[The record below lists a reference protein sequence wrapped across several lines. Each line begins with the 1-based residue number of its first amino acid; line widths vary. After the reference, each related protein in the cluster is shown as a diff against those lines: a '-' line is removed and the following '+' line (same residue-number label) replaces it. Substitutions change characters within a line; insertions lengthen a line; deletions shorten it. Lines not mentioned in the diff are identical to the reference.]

1 MKWDKKHYIIV
12 ILLLSLSIILC
23 GFKFIFEKKMV
34 GIALINNNIS
44 QLKEYKVVADRYV
57 YYLPQNWNVE
67 EEKFPGNVILHHN
80 SFRNDEMDI
89 NGYIQIIS
97 TKDGR
102 DKLID
107 NDKNNLKSKDIN
119 AYSMKNIK
127 LNGKD
132 AKKISYIEKLQNGKY
147 YTKKV
152 YYVTLEEGIVFKG
165 VFNINSD
172 KYNESLD
179 SVYEMIMESGK
190 YM

>member
-44 QLKEYKVVADRYV
+44 QLKEYKVVADKYV

-80 SFRNDEMDI
+80 SFKNDEMDI